1 MRTVKEHM
9 HMCHM
14 HMLMPRIVALC
25 LAGVA
30 LGGIR
35 PGAQRAGPPA
45 ADLLLVNGRIYT
57 LDPARPWAEAIAVS
71 GSRIAAVGANA
82 DVRRAAAAGAR
93 VVDLEGAF
101 ALPGFNDAHVHIDS
115 MRWMQER
122 IGAGRS
128 RGAYA
133 FRRLKDSGAVLIFGS
148 DSPGTNAARYFLSPV
163 YGLYAAVTRQTLDG
177 EPKAGWFPD
186 ERLTIEEAIEAYT
199 KGPAWASFEENVK
212 GTLQPGR
219 LADIAVFDTDL
230 EAGKANPARLL
241 EAKVLY
247 TIAGGRVVYEAK

>member
-1 MRTVKEHM
+1 
-9 HMCHM
+9 M

-35 PGAQRAGPPA
+35 PGAQRAAPPA
-45 ADLLLVNGRIYT
+45 ADLLLVNGR
-57 LDPARPWAEAIAVS
+57 
-71 GSRIAAVGANA
+71 
-82 DVRRAAAAGAR
+82 
-93 VVDLEGAF
+93 
-101 ALPGFNDAHVHIDS
+101 
-115 MRWMQER
+115 
-122 IGAGRS
+122 
-128 RGAYA
+128 
-133 FRRLKDSGAVLIFGS
+133 
-148 DSPGTNAARYFLSPV
+148 
-163 YGLYAAVTRQTLDG
+163 
-177 EPKAGWFPD
+177 
-186 ERLTIEEAIEAYT
+186 IEAYT

-230 EAGKANPARLL
+230 VQAGKASPARLL